1 MLNKHLNGKKISSH
15 MWFFEGFCKLLKPK
29 YCVLIDVGT
38 VPSEDGLVNYFKG
51 MEADEK
57 ENKEY
62 GLLYVNSKNVSSKQ
76 LVLRN
81 SV

>member
-1 MLNKHLNGKKISSH
+1 

-51 MEADEK
+51 MEADVIFILDAQNIDNNNQLYTQASRAK
-57 ENKEY
+57 Q
-62 GLLYVNSKNVSSKQ
+62 LLYVINVNK
-76 LVLRN
+76 
-81 SV
+81 

>member
-51 MEADEK
+51 MEADE
-57 ENKEY
+57 NIG
-62 GLLYVNSKNVSSKQ
+62 GLSGYLGLYFYESDSYYQ
-76 LVLRN
+76 EI
-81 SV
+81 